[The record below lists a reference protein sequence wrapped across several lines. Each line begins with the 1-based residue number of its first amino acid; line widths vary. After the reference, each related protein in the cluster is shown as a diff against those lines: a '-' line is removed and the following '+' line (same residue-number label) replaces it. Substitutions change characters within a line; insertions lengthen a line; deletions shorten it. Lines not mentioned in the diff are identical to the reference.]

1 MFYMANIQNLCFTRV
16 LGIAELLKVKSLLA
30 VLKLIYCDHIWSRS
44 LYLVQ
49 AMQNVSVFTALL
61 VMLMYYIVDSV
72 IIILNCS

>member
-16 LGIAELLKVKSLLA
+16 LGIAELLKSLLA

>member
-30 VLKLIYCDHIWSRS
+30 VLKLIYCDHIRSRS

-72 IIILNCS
+72 RIILNCS